1 MTSWIEPPPKRKGM
15 GCIGKGCLLIIVFLI
30 LLAVAFVI
38 GFYVGTKPKEIPQV
52 QTTVDEQDAVKARW
66 DEFEAGKQ
74 SEPAM
79 SPIPVPVSPAP
90 DETPAPEV
98 TPVPAET
105 PPSANR
111 IELTAGDINNL
122 ISSSRKA
129 RGKGFVSIDN
139 NVARVQVTYP
149 LDKIGLRGRFLNAEF
164 AVRPSPDHN
173 PHGVQITQM
182 SLMGVPDGMLRSLQG
197 SHSVQSYVD
206 DFVSA
211 HGITSFTIENN
222 KVILEKAPGR

>member
-38 GFYVGTKPKEIPQV
+38 GFYVGTKPKEMPQV
-52 QTTVDEQDAVKARW
+52 QTTVDEQDAIKARW
-66 DEFEAGKQ
+66 DGFAAGNQ
-74 SEPAM
+74 SEPA
-79 SPIPVPVSPAP
+79 SPMPVPAPPPVP
-90 DETPAPEV
+90 DETPAAEV
-98 TPVPAET
+98 TPEPVET
-105 PPSANR
+105 PSPNR
-111 IELTAGDINNL
+111 IELTANDINAL

-149 LDKIGLRGRFLNAEF
+149 LDKLGFSGRSLNAEL
-164 AVRPSPDHN
+164 AIRPSLDRN
-173 PHGVQITQM
+173 PHNLQITQV
-182 SLMGVPDGMLRSLQG
+182 SLTGVPDAVVNTLLG
-197 SHSVQSYVD
+197 SHSVQGYVD
-206 DFVSA
+206 GFVSE